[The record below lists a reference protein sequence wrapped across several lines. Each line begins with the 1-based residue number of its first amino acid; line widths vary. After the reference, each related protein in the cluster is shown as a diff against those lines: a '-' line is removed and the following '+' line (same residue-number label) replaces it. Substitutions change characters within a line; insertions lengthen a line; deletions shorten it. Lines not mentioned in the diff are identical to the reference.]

1 MLPDEVY
8 AGSGSAPSSS
18 NFKYAHPLNHVP
30 IDDGSMRAHLAYDLM
45 TFMGRED
52 CGYYIN
58 PEITESYEPQHSD
71 DEIDIMIVDGFYKE
85 AEILADQRLQKN
97 PDDEK
102 AQFQKA
108 FIDQLKDE
116 YRRIIEREDTILA
129 TDPKNVNALI
139 NKGFALANLDQEEA
153 ALEILDKALYHDPG
167 NVIALSNKAYIAKM
181 LWRDS
186 DRDIFLKQAY
196 NASAKQ
202 RHEQIAS
209 EESRLLRDLD
219 AAMMRIDTPSAFMEF
234 NRRSGF
240 DGSEAIH

>member
-8 AGSGSAPSSS
+8 AGSGSASSSS
-18 NFKYAHPLNHVP
+18 NFKYAHPLNHVAV
-30 IDDGSMRAHLAYDLM
+30 DDGSTRAQLAYDLM

-58 PEITESYEPQHSD
+58 PEVTESYEPQSSD

-85 AEILADQRLQKN
+85 ASILVAQRLEQN

-129 TDPKNVNALI
+129 TEPKNVNALI
-139 NKGFALANLDQEEA
+139 NKGFALANLDQEEEA
-153 ALEILDKALYHDPG
+153 MQVLDKALSLDPD
-167 NVIALSNKAYIAKM
+167 NVTALSNKAYIAKM
-181 LWRDS
+181 LWRDQ
-186 DRDIFLKQAY
+186 DHDVFLKQAY

-202 RHEQIAS
+202 RHEQLAKS
-209 EESRLLRDLD
+209 ESRLLRDMD

-234 NRRSGF
+234 NRRSGY
-240 DGSEAIH
+240 DSSDLVH